1 MPCRQR
7 KQSTSQVV
15 NLRRVRKQKT
25 REAKAQDAAE
35 RRAKFGLPKAEKAR
49 QTDAQTRDGKHL
61 DGHRLSTAPSG
72 STEDE
77 S

>member
-25 REAKAQDAAE
+25 REAKTQEAGE

-49 QTDAQTRDGKHL
+49 QTDTQTRDDKRL
-61 DGHRLSTAPSG
+61 DGHRLEPAP
-72 STEDE
+72 TEDDN
-77 S
+77 

>member
-15 NLRRVRKQKT
+15 NLRHARKQKT
-25 REAKAQDAAE
+25 REAEARQAAE
-35 RRAKFGLPKAEKAR
+35 RRSKFGLSKAEKAR
-49 QTDAQTRDGKHL
+49 QADARMAEDKHL

-72 STEDE
+72 STEDD

>member
-25 REAKAQDAAE
+25 RESKAQEAVE
-35 RRAKFGLPKAEKAR
+35 QRAKFGLPKAEKAR
-49 QTDAQTRDGKHL
+49 QTDTQARDRKHL
-61 DGHRLSTAPSG
+61 DGHRLEPAP
-72 STEDE
+72 TEDDK
-77 S
+77 

>member
-15 NLRRVRKQKT
+15 NLRRARKQKT
-25 REAKAQDAAE
+25 REAKAQEAAE
-35 RRAKFGLPKAEKAR
+35 RRAKFGLPKAEKSL
-49 QTDAQTRDGKHL
+49 QTDTQARDDKRL
-61 DGHRLSTAPSG
+61 DGHRLEPG
-72 STEDE
+72 PTEDK

>member
-15 NLRRVRKQKT
+15 NLRHARKQKT
-25 REAKAQDAAE
+25 REAKAQEAAE
-35 RRAKFGLPKAEKAR
+35 RRAKFGLPKAEKTR
-49 QTDAQTRDGKHL
+49 QADTQTRDREHL
-61 DGHRLSTAPSG
+61 DGHRLEPAP
-72 STEDE
+72 TEDE

>member
-15 NLRRVRKQKT
+15 NLRHARKQKT

-35 RRAKFGLPKAEKAR
+35 RRAKFGLPKVEKAR
-49 QTDAQTRDGKHL
+49 QTDTQARDRKHL
-61 DGHRLSTAPSG
+61 DGHRLEPAP
-72 STEDE
+72 TEDDK
-77 S
+77 

>member
-7 KQSTSQVV
+7 KRSTSQVV

-35 RRAKFGLPKAEKAR
+35 RRAKFGLPKAEKAC
-49 QTDAQTRDGKHL
+49 QTDTQARDRKHL
-61 DGHRLSTAPSG
+61 DGHRLEPAP
-72 STEDE
+72 TEDDN
-77 S
+77 